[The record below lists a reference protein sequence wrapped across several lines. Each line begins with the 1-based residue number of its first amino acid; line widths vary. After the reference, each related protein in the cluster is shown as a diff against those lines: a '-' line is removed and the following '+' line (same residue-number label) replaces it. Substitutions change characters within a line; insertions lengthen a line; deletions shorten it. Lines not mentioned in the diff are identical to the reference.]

1 MDKLIN
7 NDNDPLSPYNIIEIV
22 LKQYREASDKYEV
35 LLEKVLQLSSLLK
48 KLEDIPEYSDITRDL
63 RDLQRELTI
72 KINEINTV
80 ISNRFNIY
88 DTELLKKWE
97 QTEDTIE
104 SEFLQCKDSICTALQ
119 NHKKEIDERF
129 DSNDNEVVNN
139 LSYLQSELVN
149 RDEKIEDLLKTLS
162 NTMIKLRYKLNLTIA
177 VLALV
182 SVIGSGAMVYV
193 KYATEKISAT
203 KKEHVTNIH
212 PENKELYIVDKYG
225 TKIPIFVKE
234 K

>member
-22 LKQYREASDKYEV
+22 LKQYREASGKYEV

-80 ISNRFNIY
+80 ISSRFNIY

-104 SEFLQCKDSICTALQ
+104 SKFLQCKDSICTALQ
-119 NHKKEIDERF
+119 NHKKEIDE
-129 DSNDNEVVNN
+129 
-139 LSYLQSELVN
+139 
-149 RDEKIEDLLKTLS
+149 
-162 NTMIKLRYKLNLTIA
+162 
-177 VLALV
+177 
-182 SVIGSGAMVYV
+182 
-193 KYATEKISAT
+193 
-203 KKEHVTNIH
+203 
-212 PENKELYIVDKYG
+212 
-225 TKIPIFVKE
+225 
-234 K
+234 

>member
-22 LKQYREASDKYEV
+22 LKQYREASGKYEV

-80 ISNRFNIY
+80 ISSRFNIY

-193 KYATEKISAT
+193 KYATEKISAA

-225 TKIPIFVKE
+225 TKIPIFIKE